1 MTTAFEKY
9 NDEILK
15 LKQEQAEFDRVNDN
29 YTLRKT
35 QANLFFDDDTRLE
48 FLASK
53 RFPNDPYAALRYEI
67 KDGNIMYKDDEGVLR
82 KEFPSEADVGFFGD
96 TLVPNL
102 VPAGTFVGDV
112 ASGIAGAKTGLD
124 RKSVV

>member
-53 RFPNDPYAALRYEI
+53 RFPNDPYAALRY
-67 KDGNIMYKDDEGVLR
+67 
-82 KEFPSEADVGFFGD
+82 
-96 TLVPNL
+96 
-102 VPAGTFVGDV
+102 
-112 ASGIAGAKTGLD
+112 
-124 RKSVV
+124 